1 MKKDDTRRDSAALGQ
16 PAPSEGAALVA
27 VSALMEERRRF
38 EGWIAALDARRAS
51 TPDHVFQRVH
61 QDYTTRLEAVIVQL
75 TSHADGLRRELES
88 LTSRLDALT
97 AEHQVAQDERAEAEL
112 RAHVGE
118 LSGEDWS
125 RSAASSDATLLD
137 LSARRTEVEQ
147 ELLRTRELL
156 DSTARPPARAEV
168 AAPLPKPA
176 VAEPRV
182 SRQAPAIDVS
192 AAAPPSADVPPLME
206 LSAQII
212 AAEQQLLDIEE
223 RPTRASAALGAMPE
237 PAEPVPPPPAEM
249 ASASAAPPPAA
260 PPPAR
265 PRRSTGFDELAFLS
279 SVVDTP
285 AGTFD
290 AAPVDEPDE
299 NARLEKFA
307 RHSREDR
314 IINLSEGSTP
324 LGSPIIEREGNPPLS
339 EAAGTSAMRRDSSA
353 DGVKS
358 LKCGECAAM
367 NYPTEWYC
375 ERCGAELASL

>member
-1 MKKDDTRRDSAALGQ
+1 MKKDDIRRDSAALGQ
-16 PAPSEGAALVA
+16 PAPTEGAALVA

-38 EGWIAALDARRAS
+38 EGWIAALDARRTGTA
-51 TPDHVFQRVH
+51 DHVFQRVH
-61 QDYTTRLEAVIVQL
+61 QDYRTRLEAVIVQL
-75 TSHADGLRRELES
+75 TSHADGLRREMES

-97 AEHQVAQDERAEAEL
+97 AEHQRAQDERAEAEL

-125 RSAASSDATLLD
+125 RSAESSDATLLD
-137 LSARRTEVEQ
+137 LSARRAAVEQ
-147 ELLRTRELL
+147 ELARTRELL
-156 DSTARPPARAEV
+156 ESTVRPSAPVEDAAPPA
-168 AAPLPKPA
+168 KPA

-182 SRQAPAIDVS
+182 SRQAPAVDASV
-192 AAAPPSADVPPLME
+192 AVPPRPDVPPLME
-206 LSAQII
+206 VSAQII
-212 AAEQQLLDIEE
+212 AAEQQLLDIDE

-237 PAEPVPPPPAEM
+237 PAEAVPPAAVEMAAAPTMPPAAIPPPA
-249 ASASAAPPPAA
+249 P
-260 PPPAR
+260 
-265 PRRSTGFDELAFLS
+265 PRRTAGFDELAFLS

-290 AAPVDEPDE
+290 AAPADEPDE
-299 NARLEKFA
+299 SARLEKFA

-314 IINLSEGSTP
+314 IINLSDGSTP
-324 LGSPIIEREGNPPLS
+324 LGSPVIEREGNPPLS

>member
-1 MKKDDTRRDSAALGQ
+1 MKKDETRRDSGALGQ
-16 PAPSEGAALVA
+16 PAPTEGAALVA

-61 QDYTTRLEAVIVQL
+61 QDYRTRLEAVIVQL
-75 TSHADGLRRELES
+75 TSHADGLRREMET

-97 AEHQVAQDERAEAEL
+97 AEHQRAQDERAEAEL

-125 RSAASSDATLLD
+125 RAAASSDATLLD

-147 ELLRTRELL
+147 ELARTRELL
-156 DSTARPPARAEV
+156 DSTVRPPAPAEV
-168 AAPLPKPA
+168 VAPAAPMPKPA

-182 SRQAPAIDVS
+182 SRQAPVVDAS
-192 AAAPPSADVPPLME
+192 LAAPQSPDVPPLME
-206 LSAQII
+206 VSAQII

-223 RPTRASAALGAMPE
+223 RPTRASAALGAAPE
-237 PAEPVPPPPAEM
+237 PAEPAPPPPADV
-249 ASASAAPPPAA
+249 ASAP
-260 PPPAR
+260 
-265 PRRSTGFDELAFLS
+265 PRRSAGFDELAFLS

-290 AAPVDEPDE
+290 AAPADEPDE
-299 NARLEKFA
+299 TARLEKFA

-324 LGSPIIEREGNPPLS
+324 LGSPIVEREGDPPLADAS
-339 EAAGTSAMRRDSSA
+339 GTSAMRRDSSA